1 MAITDWPEGERPR
14 ERLLAH
20 GPEALSDAE
29 LLAIYL
35 RVGLRGKSAV
45 DLARDLLQRFDGHLS
60 VLAEA
65 TLDEL
70 ASVSGIGMAKA
81 AQLKASFELARRAL
95 TQDMATRDTFANP
108 GKVRDWLRL
117 KLATR
122 QHEVFMALWLD
133 AQNRLIKA
141 EELFSGS
148 LTQTSVYPREVVKTA
163 LAHNAA
169 AVILAHNHPSGVSEP
184 SRADEMLTRTLKEAL
199 AMVDVKLLDHFI
211 VAGNSLPLSFAERGL
226 I

>member
-35 RVGLRGKSAV
+35 RVGVRGKSAV
-45 DLARDLLQRFDGHLS
+45 DLARDLLQRFDGQLTALVDAS
-60 VLAEA
+60 LA
-65 TLDEL
+65 EL

-95 TQDMATRDTFANP
+95 TQEMAVRDSFTSP

-117 KLATR
+117 KLGSR
-122 QHEVFMALWLD
+122 GHEVFMALWLD
-133 AQNRLIKA
+133 AQNQLLKA
-141 EELFSGS
+141 EELFTGT
-148 LTQTSVYPREVVKTA
+148 LTQTSVYPREVVKAA

-169 AVILAHNHPSGVSEP
+169 AVILAHNHPSGIAEP
-184 SRADEMLTRTLKEAL
+184 SRADEMLTRSLKDAL
-199 AMVDVKLLDHFI
+199 ALVDVKLLDHFI
-211 VAGNSLPLSFAERGL
+211 VAGHTPPLSFAERGL
-226 I
+226 L